1 MGTHLGSSLAPSSVA
16 WLYFIVSGSS
26 RSVPV
31 PPIVVSYI
39 AYGSHCRS
47 AKITMRKPSGHGGA
61 PLSSPAQPRGCNRIW
76 EQLTNNCNLWR
87 SSPFPSYHHLS
98 STICALDL
106 ALDKQA
112 VSFGPWWHRELA
124 TNAILRLLRFISHVV
139 SLISTILSPSWTLG
153 DSTFQSLSSSV
164 HLTTWP

>member
-61 PLSSPAQPRGCNRIW
+61 PLSSPAQPRGYNRIW
-76 EQLTNNCNLWR
+76 EQLTNNYNPWR

-98 STICALDL
+98 STIRALDL

-112 VSFGPWWHRELA
+112 VSLGSWQHRKVV
-124 TNAILRLLRFISHVV
+124 TNAILCLFRLPSHVV
-139 SLISTILSPSWTLG
+139 LSILTILSPS
-153 DSTFQSLSSSV
+153 
-164 HLTTWP
+164 